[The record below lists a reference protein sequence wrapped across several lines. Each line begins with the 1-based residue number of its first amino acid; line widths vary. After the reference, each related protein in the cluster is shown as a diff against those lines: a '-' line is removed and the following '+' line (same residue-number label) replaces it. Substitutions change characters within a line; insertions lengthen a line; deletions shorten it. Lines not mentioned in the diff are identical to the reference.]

1 MKTAKISS
9 DNKKEQIINQ
19 VNFLVEKVK
28 SNWEEK
34 DSKISKS
41 VLENISQFNSD
52 EEEITNILENEK
64 NLKFKIYYDSLKA
77 FRSLMNS
84 SIDENTKILCQELS
98 EKKATNDQLLAIKEE
113 LLSKIVVLDYLIERN
128 NTGQERFVFD
138 GIIKYLKEK
147 VESRKRNFDE
157 FSSQSY
163 E

>member
-1 MKTAKISS
+1 
-9 DNKKEQIINQ
+9 
-19 VNFLVEKVK
+19 
-28 SNWEEK
+28 
-34 DSKISKS
+34 
-41 VLENISQFNSD
+41 
-52 EEEITNILENEK
+52 
-64 NLKFKIYYDSLKA
+64 
-77 FRSLMNS
+77 MNS